1 MTRKAVMLALAL
13 AAAACASDPGT
24 GPLGSGGNGGQQ
36 CIPAPL
42 RVPRAMG
49 DFTLHNTGTAP
60 VTVNSVTL
68 AGAHGLAQGKPWLLP
83 IIGDQPL
90 VGAALWPPRGRA
102 WARRIP
108 ADGAVLRH
116 GQNLNLVLEVWRT
129 RSPWGIAQVTISYT
143 ASGTT
148 YSLTEGWSVQV
159 AGNCGD

>member
-1 MTRKAVMLALAL
+1 MLPLVMAL
-13 AAAACASDPGT
+13 AAAACASDPET
-24 GPLGSGGNGGQQ
+24 GPLGPAGNGGQQ

-49 DFTLHNTGTAP
+49 DFTLQNTGTAP

-68 AGAHGLAQGKPWLLP
+68 TDSHGLAQGKPWLLP
-83 IIGDQPL
+83 IIGEL
-90 VGAALWPPRGRA
+90 VGSALWPPQAKA

-108 ADGAVLRH
+108 ADKAVLRH
-116 GQNLNLVLEVWRT
+116 GQDVNLVLEVWRT
-129 RSPWGIAQVTISYT
+129 RNPSGISQVTVRYT

-159 AGNCGD
+159 AGNCQG

>member
-1 MTRKAVMLALAL
+1 MLPLVMAL
-13 AAAACASDPGT
+13 AAAACASDPGA
-24 GPLGSGGNGGQQ
+24 GPLGSAGNGGQQ

-42 RVPRAMG
+42 GVPRAMG
-49 DFTLHNTGTAP
+49 DFTLRNTGTAP

-68 AGAHGLAQGKPWLLP
+68 TDPHGLAQGKPWLTP
-83 IIGDQPL
+83 IISNQPL
-90 VGAALWPPRGRA
+90 IGANLWPPPAEA

-116 GQNLNLVLEVWRT
+116 GEDLNLVLEVWRT
-129 RSPWGIAQVTISYT
+129 RNPSGIARVTISYT

-159 AGNCGD
+159 ARNCGD